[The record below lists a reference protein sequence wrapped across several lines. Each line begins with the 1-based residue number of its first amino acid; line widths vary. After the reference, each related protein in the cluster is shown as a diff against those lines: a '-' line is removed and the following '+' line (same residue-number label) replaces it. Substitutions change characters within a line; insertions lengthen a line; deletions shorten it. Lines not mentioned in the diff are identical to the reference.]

1 MKLAY
6 WYPAS
11 TFSAWSI
18 SLGAVDA
25 LRRMGHEV
33 VDCGIVAGTQS
44 LNQSDYPSLAE
55 LDAMDG
61 ILISGPEHMR
71 AYITALYPEWEKV
84 KTRKAA
90 WMHETVQ
97 REDYGTLNVENI
109 KRLADVVFCPAV
121 QDEAYGFKF
130 LPFGVDTEVFR
141 PEPAVA
147 RDISVCFIGLMYPKR
162 SAYLARVREH
172 LREIELKLG
181 NVEVKAE
188 GKVDARKTVL
198 AYAEVLRRI
207 KVFVNL
213 PTLSQLL
220 VTKIYEVAAS
230 GACLVTPTVKG
241 IAERNHLFV
250 RDNICLYNEDDPAAL
265 AASVKSLLGDD
276 QKRSGLAQRAAAEMY
291 SEHRIELRL
300 QKILDALA

>member
-33 VDCGIVAGTQS
+33 VDCGVVAGTKT
-44 LNQSDYPSLAE
+44 LTRNNYPSAAE
-55 LDAMDG
+55 LGAMDG
-61 ILISGPEHMR
+61 ILISGPEHLR
-71 AYITALYPEWEKV
+71 AYIAALYPQWEKV
-84 KTRKAA
+84 KTPKAA

-97 REDYGTLNVENI
+97 REDYGSLGVESI

-121 QDEAYGFKF
+121 QDEAYGLQF

-147 RDISVCFIGLMYPKR
+147 RDIKVCFIGLMYPKR
-162 SAYLARVREH
+162 SAYVARVTEH
-172 LREIELKLG
+172 LREIELKRG
-181 NVEVKAE
+181 NVEVKVA
-188 GKVDARKTVL
+188 GTVDARKTVL
-198 AYAEVLRRI
+198 AYAAVLRRVQ
-207 KVFVNL
+207 VFVNL

-230 GACLVTPTVKG
+230 GACLVTPIVKG
-241 IAERNHLFV
+241 IGGRNHQFV
-250 RDNICLYNEDDPAAL
+250 GGDICLYDEDDPAAL
-265 AASVKSLLGDD
+265 AALVKSLLSDE
-276 QKRSGLAQRAAAEMY
+276 QKRSCLTQRAAAEMQR
-291 SEHRIELRL
+291 EHRIEQRL
-300 QKILDALA
+300 QKMLDALA